1 MVWRFCRYFRDS
13 PSMRSFYCKF
23 IASFLYLL
31 GFSRFCNL
39 ISLCFSGVF
48 LSCFVTLARALY
60 GPQTDVVQLT
70 ANNFRSMVMDSD
82 SVWLV
87 EFFAPWYVF
96 PSCLALFY
104 VQSNI
109 QWGTL
114 LTRTYKRSRNRS
126 MQFFRK

>member
-1 MVWRFCRYFRDS
+1 
-13 PSMRSFYCKF
+13 MRSFYCKC
-23 IASFLYLL
+23 IASPLFLL
-31 GFSRFCNL
+31 GFSRFSNL
-39 ISLCFSGVF
+39 ILLCFSGVF

-96 PSCLALFY
+96 PSCLILCF
-104 VQSNI
+104 QSIPYSKTHNFSEK
-109 QWGTL
+109 T
-114 LTRTYKRSRNRS
+114 
-126 MQFFRK
+126 

>member
-1 MVWRFCRYFRDS
+1 
-13 PSMRSFYCKF
+13 MRSFYCKF
-23 IASFLYLL
+23 IASLL
-31 GFSRFCNL
+31 CLLSFSRAFTR

-70 ANNFRSMVMDSD
+70 ASNFRSMVMDSD

-96 PSCLALFY
+96 PACLAAFY
-104 VQSNI
+104 VFKVTKWAHI
-109 QWGTL
+109 VD
-114 LTRTYKRSRNRS
+114 TYV
-126 MQFFRK
+126 

>member
-1 MVWRFCRYFRDS
+1 
-13 PSMRSFYCKF
+13 MRSFYCKF
-23 IASFLYLL
+23 IASLLCLL
-31 GFSRFCNL
+31 GFGRAFIL

-96 PSCLALFY
+96 SACLAAFY
-104 VQSNI
+104 V
-109 QWGTL
+109 
-114 LTRTYKRSRNRS
+114 
-126 MQFFRK
+126 FRVT

>member
-1 MVWRFCRYFRDS
+1 
-13 PSMRSFYCKF
+13 MRSLYCKF
-23 IASFLYLL
+23 IVSFLCQL
-31 GFSRFCNL
+31 GFIRFCNL

-82 SVWLV
+82 TVWLV

-96 PSCLALFY
+96 SSCLILCFH
-104 VQSNI
+104 SNM
-109 QWGTL
+109 QWNINIIGHV
-114 LTRTYKRSRNRS
+114 RTYIHVK
-126 MQFFRK
+126 K